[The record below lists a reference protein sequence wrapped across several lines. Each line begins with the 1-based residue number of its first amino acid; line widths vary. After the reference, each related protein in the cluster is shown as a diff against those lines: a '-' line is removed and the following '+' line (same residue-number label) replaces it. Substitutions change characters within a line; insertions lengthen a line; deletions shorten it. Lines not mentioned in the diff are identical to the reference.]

1 MRLVF
6 NSRNRKSIET
16 MGKYYLLDSRDR
28 ETISDLKAELELA
41 LSNQEMTEEEVEATI
56 AKGEDKGQNLL
67 NHLLPYTAAIDS
79 WHSSLYAFK
88 IVLQRT
94 EGIWDGIAHASV
106 QGELIVEDGE
116 GRPILNK
123 DSWRFYCLIP
133 RTAYESAARDLDI
146 HGKAHKLIM
155 EAIDQAAA
163 VGAATIPKAAITAI
177 KKELKLPAEYVFIGA
192 SHHKAIRELKG
203 FVDYCRRELPRFKE
217 WEERWEDYRRQKAG
231 QFTEQTP
238 PALFS
243 HFKLCVESATNM
255 VWALTPKDSGQ
266 LTFSWNTKGKAA
278 AFVSVDY
285 SKLAELNPK
294 IKRLNSFDKA
304 VYNTIITIWASQQKE
319 GKKRLGDFF
328 NGTAHTS
335 YYQILEAMGLPHTK
349 DYSDKLQ
356 DSIARMGNIILWAH
370 GDGWTDSITGEAHP
384 AVKAN
389 GLLLE
394 IVMEETTN
402 GRLLVQHAPVVYKFA
417 FQFHDLVRQYPKE
430 VMLALGEAGNRSERQ
445 WSIYFYLV
453 EAILEMKKK
462 NNPRS
467 RIIKVSTLL
476 KAIYGGRGF
485 AAASQTQVIK
495 AVNRILSTWKDK
507 AIKGWL
513 TDYKAEGKGEL
524 ASWTISLPPEENDQP
539 SLAITRATP
548 SSS

>member
-6 NSRNRKSIET
+6 NSRNKKHIET

-41 LSNQEMTEEEVEATI
+41 LSNQEMTEEEVEASK
-56 AKGEDKGQNLL
+56 ARGEDIGADLL
-67 NHLLPYTAAIDS
+67 NHLLPYTAAIDR

-88 IVLQRT
+88 IILQRG
-94 EGIWDGIAHASV
+94 EGIQDGITHASD

-133 RTAYESAARDLDI
+133 RTAYESVARDLDI

-192 SHHKAIRELKG
+192 SHHSAIRELKG

-217 WEERWEDYRRQKAG
+217 WEGRWEDYRRQKAG

-238 PALFS
+238 PAIFS
-243 HFKLCVESATNM
+243 HFKLCVEAATNRI
-255 VWALTPKDSGQ
+255 WGLALKDSNQ
-266 LTFSWNTKGKAA
+266 LTMTWNTKGKAPA
-278 AFVSVDY
+278 YVAVDY
-285 SKLAELNPK
+285 TRLAELNPK
-294 IKRLNSFDKA
+294 VKRLNSFDKA
-304 VYNTIITIWASQQKE
+304 VYNTIATIWASQQKD
-319 GKKRLGDFF
+319 GKRTPKEIFDSE
-328 NGTAHTS
+328 AHTS

-356 DSIARMGNIILWAH
+356 ESIRKMGLIVLLAS
-370 GDGWTDSITGEAHP
+370 GEGWTDSITGEEHKP
-384 AVKAN
+384 VEAN
-389 GLLLE
+389 GVLLDYIRE
-394 IVMEETTN
+394 KATN
-402 GRLLVQHAPVVYKFA
+402 GRILIQHAPVVYKFA

-430 VMLALGEAGNRSERQ
+430 VMLALGEAGNRSTRQ
-445 WSIYFYLV
+445 WDIYFYLV
-453 EAILEMKKK
+453 EAILGMKNKTK
-462 NNPRS
+462 PRS
-467 RIIKVSTLL
+467 RVIKVSTLL

-513 TDYKAEGKGEL
+513 TDYQAEGKGEL
-524 ASWTISLPPEENDQP
+524 ASWTISLPPEENDQEG
-539 SLAITRATP
+539 LAIVRATP